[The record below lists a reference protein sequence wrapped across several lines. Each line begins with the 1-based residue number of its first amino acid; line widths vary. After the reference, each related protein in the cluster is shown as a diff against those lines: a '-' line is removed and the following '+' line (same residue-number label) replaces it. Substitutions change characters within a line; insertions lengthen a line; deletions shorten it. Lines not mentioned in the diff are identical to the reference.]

1 MPAEPDD
8 PVVLVPL
15 EPTDGGSARVESRR
29 GADRPRKRWWLAA
42 AVAVVLLVAA
52 VLVSSQL
59 GSETPDDS
67 AEVAEDRPDPNAGD
81 SPPEQT
87 EVTEAPPADSAPTEQ
102 TDPDPAGDES
112 TDDED
117 DQSAELSQAFGEPE
131 HPVSGVEPYIPR
143 RVRLDEPGPPADVC
157 RGVLPALRIQLPLR
171 FASTKPE
178 GVDQLS
184 WSPDCRRIVFRVGS
198 TLWVAD
204 GDGTS
209 DMPFLTAQHGLSS
222 PSWSPDGEQIAFSQG
237 AIVDGERASHVY
249 VVQPDALGLRQIT
262 DGLVLDQEPAWS
274 PDGTRIAF
282 SRRARVPQV
291 TGTSDTADTDDT
303 GGTGDAVGFDQHLV
317 VIELA
322 TGTEQ
327 VLTAGGEHDSGPSW
341 SPDGGA
347 IAYRVGGELRD
358 VRLDAL
364 SHSRLLVGV
373 VGGRGSWSPDGSRVA
388 AWRDWWGGRATI
400 VVLDR
405 PGLYPGD
412 QHVIALEG
420 PERTS
425 PSMAP
430 TLQWS
435 ADGRHLFFHGFDT
448 PAIHWA
454 YSIAVPRPA
463 RSAEYWA
470 MLDVVETVVREAG
483 YDTVSSQ
490 HSVAVEAEFSIRGRS
505 AQGVIEVWIAFER
518 SEPRRFFDA
527 IENPHSELPGIS
539 RSPQQIGVWF
549 ECDGVY
555 GEVLAVSQADA
566 DALAANLMPAACAT
580 R

>member
-15 EPTDGGSARVESRR
+15 EPSSGGSARVESRQETD
-29 GADRPRKRWWLAA
+29 GPRKRWWLAA
-42 AVAVVLLVAA
+42 AVAVVLLAAA

-67 AEVAEDRPDPNAGD
+67 AEVAEDGPDPSAGD

-102 TDPDPAGDES
+102 TDPDPAGDGS
-112 TDDED
+112 TDDEGD
-117 DQSAELSQAFGEPE
+117 VSAELSQAFGEPE
-131 HPVSGVEPYIPR
+131 HPVSGVEPYIPS

-184 WSPDCRRIVFRVGS
+184 WSPDCRRVVFRVGS

-209 DMPFLTAQHGLSS
+209 DLPFLTAQHGLSS
-222 PSWSPDGEQIAFSQG
+222 PTWSPDGEWIAFSQE
-237 AIVDGERASHVY
+237 AIVDGERASHIY
-249 VVQPDALGLRQIT
+249 VVQPDALGLRQVT
-262 DGLVLDQEPAWS
+262 DGVVLDRDPAWS
-274 PDGTRIAF
+274 PDGERLVFTR
-282 SRRARVPQV
+282 RVRAVDDDSAGEFEDSIV
-291 TGTSDTADTDDT
+291 VADVA
-303 GGTGDAVGFDQHLV
+303 TGDVQTLR
-317 VIELA
+317 
-322 TGTEQ
+322 
-327 VLTAGGEHDSGPSW
+327 AGVAPDSAPSW
-341 SPDGGA
+341 SPDGELLIYGA
-347 IAYRVGGELRD
+347 GITLMALRTEVDSARVLLTD
-358 VRLDAL
+358 VT
-364 SHSRLLVGV
+364 
-373 VGGRGSWSPDGSRVA
+373 GRGAAWSPDGSRVA
-388 AWRDWWGGRATI
+388 AFRHGYDGRTEI
-400 VVLDR
+400 VVSDL

-412 QHVIALEG
+412 EHVIALAGLQLASTGDE
-420 PERTS
+420 
-425 PSMAP
+425 P

-435 ADGRHLFFHGFDT
+435 ADGRRLFFFGSDA
-448 PAIHWA
+448 PSRHWA
-454 YSIAVPRPA
+454 YSIGVPPAA

-470 MLDVVETVVREAG
+470 MLEVIETVVREAG
-483 YDTVSSQ
+483 YDVAAVQ
-490 HSVAVEAEFSIRGRS
+490 HSIQVEAEFSVRGR
-505 AQGVIEVWIAFER
+505 AGAGVIEVWIAFER

-527 IENPHSELPGIS
+527 VENPHSELPGIR
-539 RSPQQIGVWF
+539 RSPQRIGVWF

-566 DALAANLMPAACAT
+566 DALAADLMSAACSAN
-580 R
+580 

>member
-15 EPTDGGSARVESRR
+15 EPSRAASARVGSRQETD
-29 GADRPRKRWWLAA
+29 GPPKRWWLAA
-42 AVAVVLLVAA
+42 AVAVILLVAA
-52 VLVSSQL
+52 VLVSTQL

-81 SPPEQT
+81 SPLEQT
-87 EVTEAPPADSAPTEQ
+87 EATEAPPADSAPTEQ
-102 TDPDPAGDES
+102 ADPDPAGDES

-117 DQSAELSQAFGEPE
+117 DQSAELPQAFGEPE

-143 RVRLDEPGPPADVC
+143 RVRPVELGPPAEVC
-157 RGVLPALRIQLPLR
+157 SGVLPALRIQLPLR

-222 PSWSPDGEQIAFSQG
+222 PSWSPDGERIAFSQE

-274 PDGTRIAF
+274 PDGERLVFTR
-282 SRRARVPQV
+282 RVRAVDDDSV
-291 TGTSDTADTDDT
+291 GEFEDSIVVADVA
-303 GGTGDAVGFDQHLV
+303 TGD
-317 VIELA
+317 
-322 TGTEQ
+322 EQ
-327 VLTAGGEHDSGPSW
+327 TLRSGVAPDSAPSW
-341 SPDGGA
+341 SPDGELLIYGA
-347 IAYRVGGELRD
+347 GITLMALRTREDSARVLLAD
-358 VRLDAL
+358 VA
-364 SHSRLLVGV
+364 
-373 VGGRGSWSPDGSRVA
+373 GRGAAWSPDGSRVA
-388 AWRDWWGGRATI
+388 VFRHGYGGRTEI
-400 VVLDR
+400 VVSDL

-412 QHVIALEG
+412 EHVIALEG
-420 PERTS
+420 FEQAS
-425 PSMAP
+425 PGELP

-435 ADGRHLFFHGFDT
+435 AGGQRLFFFGSDA
-448 PAIHWA
+448 PSRHWA
-454 YSIAVPRPA
+454 YSIVVPPPA
-463 RSAEYWA
+463 RPAEYWA
-470 MLDVVETVVREAG
+470 MLEVVETVVREAG
-483 YDTVSSQ
+483 YDVAAVQ
-490 HSVAVEAEFSIRGRS
+490 HSIQVEAEFSVRGR
-505 AQGVIEVWIAFER
+505 ADAGAVEVWIAFER
-518 SEPRRFFDA
+518 SEPRRFFDTV
-527 IENPHSELPGIS
+527 ENPHSELPGIR
-539 RSPQQIGVWF
+539 RSPQRIGVWF

-555 GEVLAVSQADA
+555 GEVLAVSQAEADA
-566 DALAANLMPAACAT
+566 DALAADLRSAACAT
-580 R
+580 H

>member
-15 EPTDGGSARVESRR
+15 EPTDGGPVRGESRQGTD
-29 GADRPRKRWWLAA
+29 GARKRWWLVATA
-42 AVAVVLLVAA
+42 AVALLIAA
-52 VLVSSQL
+52 VAISSQF
-59 GSETPDDS
+59 GSDTASDD
-67 AEVAEDRPDPNAGD
+67 AEVAEDESEPDVGASSAD
-81 SPPEQT
+81 ES
-87 EVTEAPPADSAPTEQ
+87 EVPEAPAADSAPTEQ
-102 TDPDPAGDES
+102 REPDAAADDS
-112 TDDED
+112 TDDEGD
-117 DQSAELSQAFGEPE
+117 VSAELSQAFGEPE
-131 HPVSGVEPYIPR
+131 HPVSGVEPYIPS

-184 WSPDCRRIVFRVGS
+184 WSADCRRIVFRVGS

-209 DMPFLTAQHGLSS
+209 DLPFLTAQHGLSS
-222 PSWSPDGEQIAFSQG
+222 PSWSPDGEWIAFSQE
-237 AIVDGERASHVY
+237 AIVDGERASHIY
-249 VVQPDALGLRQIT
+249 VVRPDALGLRQIT

-291 TGTSDTADTDDT
+291 TGASDTADTDDT
-303 GGTGDAVGFDQHLV
+303 SGTGDAVGFDQHLV

-327 VLTAGGEHDSGPSW
+327 VLTTGGEHDSGPSW

-364 SHSRLLVGV
+364 SHSTLLVGV

-435 ADGRHLFFHGFDT
+435 ADGRRLFFHVFDA
-448 PAIHWA
+448 PERHWA

-527 IENPHSELPGIS
+527 IENPHSELPGIR
-539 RSPQQIGVWF
+539 RSPQRIGVWF
-549 ECDGVY
+549 ECEGVY

-566 DALAANLMPAACAT
+566 DALAANLMPAACASN
-580 R
+580 

>member
-15 EPTDGGSARVESRR
+15 EPTDGGPVRGESRQGTD
-29 GADRPRKRWWLAA
+29 GARKRWWLVATA
-42 AVAVVLLVAA
+42 AVALLIAA
-52 VLVSSQL
+52 VAISSQF
-59 GSETPDDS
+59 GSDTASDD
-67 AEVAEDRPDPNAGD
+67 AEVAEDESEPDVGASSAD
-81 SPPEQT
+81 AS
-87 EVTEAPPADSAPTEQ
+87 EVPEAPAADSAPTEQ
-102 TDPDPAGDES
+102 REPDAAADDS
-112 TDDED
+112 TDDEGD
-117 DQSAELSQAFGEPE
+117 VSAELSQAFGEPE
-131 HPVSGVEPYIPR
+131 HPVSGVEPYIPS

-178 GVDQLS
+178 DVDQLS
-184 WSPDCRRIVFRVGS
+184 WSADCRRIVFRVGS

-209 DMPFLTAQHGLSS
+209 DLPFLTAQHGLSS
-222 PSWSPDGEQIAFSQG
+222 PSWSPDGEWIAFSQE
-237 AIVDGERASHVY
+237 AIVDGERASHIY
-249 VVQPDALGLRQIT
+249 VVRPDALGLRQIT

-291 TGTSDTADTDDT
+291 TGASDTADTDDT
-303 GGTGDAVGFDQHLV
+303 SGTGDAVGFDQHLV

-364 SHSRLLVGV
+364 SHSTLLVGV
-373 VGGRGSWSPDGSRVA
+373 VGGRSSWSPDGSRVA

-435 ADGRHLFFHGFDT
+435 ADGQRLFFHVFDA
-448 PAIHWA
+448 PERHWA

-539 RSPQQIGVWF
+539 RNPQQIGVWF
-549 ECDGVY
+549 ECEGVY

-566 DALAANLMPAACAT
+566 DALAANLMPAACASN
-580 R
+580 

>member
-15 EPTDGGSARVESRR
+15 EPTDGGPVRGESRQGTD
-29 GADRPRKRWWLAA
+29 GARKRWWLVATA
-42 AVAVVLLVAA
+42 AVALLIAA
-52 VLVSSQL
+52 VAISSQF
-59 GSETPDDS
+59 GSDTASDD
-67 AEVAEDRPDPNAGD
+67 AEVAEDESEPDVGASSAD
-81 SPPEQT
+81 ES
-87 EVTEAPPADSAPTEQ
+87 EVPEAPAADSAPTEQ
-102 TDPDPAGDES
+102 REPDAAADDS
-112 TDDED
+112 TDDEGD
-117 DQSAELSQAFGEPE
+117 VSAELSQAFGEPE
-131 HPVSGVEPYIPR
+131 HPVSGVEPYIPS

-184 WSPDCRRIVFRVGS
+184 WSADCRRIVFRVGS

-209 DMPFLTAQHGLSS
+209 DLPFLTAQHGLSS
-222 PSWSPDGEQIAFSQG
+222 PSWSPDGEWIAFSQE
-237 AIVDGERASHVY
+237 AIVDGERASHIY
-249 VVQPDALGLRQIT
+249 VVRPDALGLRQIT

-291 TGTSDTADTDDT
+291 TGASDTADTDDT
-303 GGTGDAVGFDQHLV
+303 SGTGDAVGFDQHLV

-327 VLTAGGEHDSGPSW
+327 VLTTGGEHDSGPSW

-364 SHSRLLVGV
+364 SHSTLLVGV

-435 ADGRHLFFHGFDT
+435 ADGRRLFFHVFDA
-448 PAIHWA
+448 PERHWA

-518 SEPRRFFDA
+518 SEPRRFFDTV
-527 IENPHSELPGIS
+527 ENPHSTLPGIR
-539 RSPQQIGVWF
+539 RSPQRIGVWF
-549 ECDGVY
+549 ECEGVY

-566 DALAANLMPAACAT
+566 DALAANLMPAACASN
-580 R
+580 